1 MAWLFPCLLMAGW
14 QNHPFI
20 PSDDPVVRRAT
31 MLLIGECMSGPDVC
45 GMCGCRDRFDA
56 DGDGDVDLR
65 DWAELTVELTDG

>member
-31 MLLIGECMSGPDVC
+31 MLLIGECMSGPSE
-45 GMCGCRDRFDA
+45 GASCGCRHRFDA
-56 DGDGDVDLR
+56 DEDGDVDLKDYAR
-65 DWAELTVELTDG
+65 LIVEMSNE